1 MLEYDLKIKNEEKM
15 MNLKDL
21 ALSCFCAMII
31 ISLNACF
38 DKEKQD
44 SKTLTEQKSELIVA
58 TSANFAP
65 FEYLDGN
72 EFKGIDMDIAKHIA
86 QKLEKQLVV
95 KDMEFDSVITSLASG
110 NADIALSGLTIN
122 EKRSK
127 AINFSD
133 TYFSASQIVIFRQND
148 ERFKNIT
155 TKEDLLARLKA
166 IANLKIGVQIGT
178 TGEFY
183 ARGDEDWGFE
193 GFSNAEVKSFSNAGL
208 ATIAM
213 LNEQVDIVI
222 VDEMPAKELVKA
234 NPQTAL
240 LNIVLTDEKYAIGI
254 TPTQPQ
260 LKDSINKIL
269 KEMNADG
276 TLEKIIKAYYE

>member
-1 MLEYDLKIKNEEKM
+1 MK
-15 MNLKDL
+15 LKDL

-31 ISLNACF
+31 MSLNACF

-44 SKTLTEQKSELIVA
+44 SKAPTEQKSELIVA

-86 QKLEKQLVV
+86 QKLNKQLVI

-127 AINFSD
+127 VINFSD
-133 TYFSASQIVIFRQND
+133 TYFSASQMLIFRQND
-148 ERFKNIT
+148 ERFKDIT
-155 TKEDLLARLKA
+155 TKEDLLAQLKA
-166 IANLKIGVQIGT
+166 IANLKIGVQVGT

-183 ARGDEDWGFE
+183 SRGDADWDFE

-240 LNIVLTDEKYAIGI
+240 LNIALTDEKYAIGI
-254 TPTQPQ
+254 TPAQPQ

-269 KEMNADG
+269 GEMNVDG